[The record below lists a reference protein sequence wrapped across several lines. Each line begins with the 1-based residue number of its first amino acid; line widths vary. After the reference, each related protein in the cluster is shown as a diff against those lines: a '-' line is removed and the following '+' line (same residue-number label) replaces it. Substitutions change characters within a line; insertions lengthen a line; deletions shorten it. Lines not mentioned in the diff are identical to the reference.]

1 VTKPARFSQTD
12 ITRAIKGVEAA
23 GLRVSSV
30 DIQGDRIVVLVAGQ
44 DVAARKNPL
53 DRIYA
58 A

>member
-1 VTKPARFSQTD
+1 MTKPARFSQTD

-53 DRIYA
+53 DRLHA

>member
-1 VTKPARFSQTD
+1 MTRPARFSQTD

-23 GLRVSSV
+23 GLRVASV

-53 DRIYA
+53 DRLYA